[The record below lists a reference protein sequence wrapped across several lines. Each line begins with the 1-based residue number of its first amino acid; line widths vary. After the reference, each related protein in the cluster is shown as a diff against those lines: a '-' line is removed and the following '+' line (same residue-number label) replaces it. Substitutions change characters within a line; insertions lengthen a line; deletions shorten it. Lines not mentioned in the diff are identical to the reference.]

1 MKTETETVMMMVA
14 DEAEA
19 EATKE
24 LMSICLE
31 GSEEEPLE
39 KHLGK

>member
-1 MKTETETVMMMVA
+1 MKTEAETVMMMVA

-19 EATKE
+19 EVTNE
-24 LMSICLE
+24 PTSICLE

-39 KHLGK
+39 KHLGE

>member
-1 MKTETETVMMMVA
+1 MMMVA